1 LNYAFHLPAP
11 WIVGALALDLAFG
24 DPAWM
29 PHPVRLMGWLI
40 DLGDRRLHQGV
51 PSRDLMTGG
60 LVALATIAVSALAAW
75 LVIVFAESLGWF
87 AEAIAATTIAS
98 TTLALRGLD
107 DAARQVENDLRSGR
121 ENEGRMALRA
131 LVGRDP
137 EKLDRAGMI
146 RAAIESVAENTSDG
160 FVAPLLFLVAAG
172 PVGAISYKA
181 INTLDSMI
189 GYRDPRYNHFGR
201 FAARLDDYANLLP
214 SRLTAL
220 CIAAAATIVTQRGR
234 ASLRIRRTDGW
245 KHQSPNAGHP
255 EAAMAGALGVEL
267 GGDAY
272 YSCVLESG
280 PRFGLSERAIEVQT
294 LRQARTIMW
303 IASGCASMILIAG
316 RAALSKLFLYC

>member
-1 LNYAFHLPAP
+1 
-11 WIVGALALDLAFG
+11 
-24 DPAWM
+24 M
-29 PHPVRLMGWLI
+29 RLIGWLI

-51 PSRDLMTGG
+51 PGHDLTIGG
-60 LVALATIAVSALAAW
+60 LLALATIAFSALTAW
-75 LVIVFAESLGWF
+75 LVIVFAHRLGWF
-87 AEAIAATTIAS
+87 AEAIAAAIIAS

-107 DAARQVENDLRSGR
+107 GAARQVEDDLRSGR
-121 ENEGRMALRA
+121 EKEARLALRA

-137 EKLDRAGMI
+137 EKLDCIGMI

-160 FVAPLLFLVAAG
+160 FVAPLFFLAAAG

-189 GYRDPRYNHFGR
+189 GYRDTRYTYFGR

-220 CIAAAATIVTQRGR
+220 CIAAAATIVTHRSR
-234 ASLRIRRTDGW
+234 ASLRIWRADGC

-267 GGDAY
+267 GGGAY
-272 YSCVLESG
+272 YSGVLETA
-280 PRFGLSERAIEVQT
+280 PRFGLSEQPMELQT
-294 LRQARTIMW
+294 LRRARAIMW
-303 IASGCASMILIAG
+303 IASGCAAVILLAG
-316 RAALSKLFLYC
+316 RAALSNLFRH